1 MTAKGGCRNGTEVV
15 HVNRVHVGPRLG
27 RVPKDVDLGE
37 GQLIIFSIL
46 GEEDDTIVAHHH
58 TVPRV
63 LETYTV
69 ELAKAIVIGFGYA
82 CRNCQSSPSVSNARK
97 CVYDYAFVFVL
108 MTIRLSMTSSITRHA
123 YHRGG
128 IFMGVSA
135 LTVARVGMRLA
146 G

>member
-69 ELAKAIVIGFGYA
+69 ELAKAIVIGFGHA
-82 CRNCQSSPSVSNARK
+82 CRNVSHRH
-97 CVYDYAFVFVL
+97 
-108 MTIRLSMTSSITRHA
+108 LSAMREIVRVITHL
-123 YHRGG
+123 YS
-128 IFMGVSA
+128 F
-135 LTVARVGMRLA
+135 
-146 G
+146 